1 MTPLITR
8 TAPTSLAEP
17 IGLQEA
23 ARRLGVHYMTAYRYV
38 RTGRLPAQRDGVQW
52 LVDPDDLAKLQGGNR
67 DRPGARRPSGDRV
80 AILAARM
87 AAGDEAGAWRV
98 IEDSLASG
106 MDPAD
111 VYLDLLVPVL
121 RGVGDGWADGT
132 ATIAQEHRISAVALR
147 VIGRMGPL
155 FARRGRKRGAVIIGV
170 PAGDE
175 HGLPGAIIA
184 DLIRGEGFEV
194 TDLGANTP
202 GSSFAETAQQ
212 AARLVAVVIGATVP
226 GHDSDIR
233 CAIEELRRAGVT
245 APVLVGGAAIRDAE
259 HAFSLGAD
267 DWTGPDGR
275 AVITAVAAV
284 AARGRPRSVPA
295 RKDPSNLDNQ

>member
-1 MTPLITR
+1 MTET
-8 TAPTSLAEP
+8 

-52 LVDPDDLAKLQGGNR
+52 LVDSNDLAKLQDGDR
-67 DRPGARRPSGDRV
+67 LRPGTRRPSGDRV

-87 AAGDEAGAWRV
+87 AAGDEAGAWQV

-121 RGVGDGWADGT
+121 RGVGDGWAGGT
-132 ATIAQEHRISAVALR
+132 VTIAQEHRTSAVAVR
-147 VIGRMGPL
+147 IIGRMGPL
-155 FARRGRKRGAVIIGV
+155 FARRGRKRGAVIIGA

-175 HGLPGAIIA
+175 HSLPGAIIA
-184 DLIRGEGFEV
+184 DLIRGEGYEV

-226 GHDSDIR
+226 GRDSDIR
-233 CAIEELRRAGVT
+233 FAIEELRRVGVT

-259 HAFSLGAD
+259 HALSLDAD
-267 DWTGPDGR
+267 AWTGPDGR

-284 AARGRPRSVPA
+284 AGRRRPRSISA
-295 RKDPSNLDNQ
+295 RDDAGNLDNQ